1 MINRAFDQEEEE
13 KLFARWIPYQGQFG
27 FEDFKQ
33 MLRKSNTKP
42 KTDEEIM
49 DDVNA
54 ILAAQAKASGAL
66 KE

>member
-1 MINRAFDQEEEE
+1 M
-13 KLFARWIPYQGQFG
+13 FARWIPYQGQFG

-49 DDVNA
+49 DDVNK
-54 ILAAQAKASGAL
+54 ILEAQARSNGITNL
-66 KE
+66 